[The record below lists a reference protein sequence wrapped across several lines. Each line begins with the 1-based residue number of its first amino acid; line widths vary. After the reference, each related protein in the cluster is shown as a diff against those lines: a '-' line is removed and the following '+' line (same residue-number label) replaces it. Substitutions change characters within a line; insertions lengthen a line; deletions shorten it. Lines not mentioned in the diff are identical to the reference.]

1 MSHHDE
7 ELCAVITRM
16 ALAGDGVVLGL
27 GMAVLAVRTWLKFR
41 SHSKALKQVQETPLT
56 RIADLRSL
64 ILQKDDKGSIETP
77 DFVSGSRTS
86 TVSRKDV
93 STIIAKPVVKSVAH
107 ADSKLVIVRGR
118 VYTTAN
124 VESSGKGT
132 DSDSLVTQNGHER
145 GVYLEKTQTC
155 LYNEW
160 RGIFGWGYEW
170 KGLLGWGSLAEQIT
184 VSRRKVILWAGSDD
198 PLVYWSKGVL
208 GFQVFL
214 NVVQVP
220 FVLAGSDV
228 HSDASQ
234 SKEVYVHVQLDDPPK
249 HPLPLVTVYHKLH
262 PVPASSYTFFQAM
275 FGRRYPVGLLDEEK
289 ILPLGKEIT
298 AVGLITASPDGN
310 PIIYSCKHLPC
321 FLTEGTREQLV
332 TELASGT
339 KVLLWTGIAMSTV
352 ALGILGYAFVKN
364 WTKYKARQRDR
375 QRRDEER
382 QQDSLLVE
390 YELEDITDV
399 PDGELCI
406 VCLSKRFLRGL
417 RLRYDL
423 QGFASEL
430 YPLYKQIA
438 SFGRQDIRMVQ
449 IPHWKL
455 DCGEIFETLDYEPR
469 LPFHKLSLTSKGT
482 VPATTVSA
490 AVAVSH
496 PGVLAWPGRG
506 VSSCSAFVS

>member
-107 ADSKLVIVRGR
+107 GDSKLVIVRGR
-118 VYTTAN
+118 VN
-124 VESSGKGT
+124 VESPGKST
-132 DSDSLVTQNGHER
+132 DSESLFTQNGHER
-145 GVYLEKTQTC
+145 GVYLEKTQT
-155 LYNEW
+155 YMHTEMNS
-160 RGIFGWGYEW
+160 
-170 KGLLGWGSLAEQIT
+170 LLGWIT
-184 VSRRKVILWAGSDD
+184 QKDLITLTRRM
-198 PLVYWSKGVL
+198 
-208 GFQVFL
+208 
-214 NVVQVP
+214 VP

-228 HSDASQ
+228 HCDASQ
-234 SKEVYVHVQLDDPPK
+234 SKEIYVHVQLDDPPK

-289 ILPLGKEIT
+289 ILPVGKEIT

-310 PIIYSCKHLPC
+310 PMIYPCKHLPC

-339 KVLLWTGIAMSTV
+339 KVLMWTGIAMSTV

-382 QQDSLLVE
+382 RQDSLLVE

-406 VCLSKRFLRGL
+406 VCLLRRRRAAFIFCGH
-417 RLRYDL
+417 RVCCVSCAQRVE
-423 QGFASEL
+423 QGVN
-430 YPLYKQIA
+430 PRCPVC
-438 SFGRQDIRMVQ
+438 RQSVTGYVRVFD
-449 IPHWKL
+449 
-455 DCGEIFETLDYEPR
+455 
-469 LPFHKLSLTSKGT
+469 S
-482 VPATTVSA
+482 
-490 AVAVSH
+490 
-496 PGVLAWPGRG
+496 
-506 VSSCSAFVS
+506 

>member
-145 GVYLEKTQTC
+145 GVYLEKTQT
-155 LYNEW
+155 YMHTEMNS
-160 RGIFGWGYEW
+160 
-170 KGLLGWGSLAEQIT
+170 LLGWIT
-184 VSRRKVILWAGSDD
+184 QKDLITLTRRM
-198 PLVYWSKGVL
+198 
-208 GFQVFL
+208 
-214 NVVQVP
+214 VP

-406 VCLSKRFLRGL
+406 VCLVRRRRAAFIFCGH
-417 RLRYDL
+417 RLCCVSCAQRVE
-423 QGFASEL
+423 QGAN
-430 YPLYKQIA
+430 PRCPVC
-438 SFGRQDIRMVQ
+438 RQSVTGYVRVFD
-449 IPHWKL
+449 
-455 DCGEIFETLDYEPR
+455 
-469 LPFHKLSLTSKGT
+469 S
-482 VPATTVSA
+482 
-490 AVAVSH
+490 
-496 PGVLAWPGRG
+496 
-506 VSSCSAFVS
+506 